1 MVNNNG
7 FLMGLLMINGYH
19 GFIHGYLAGGDWN
32 MTMAFIFPII
42 LGMECHHPNISEVHH
57 FSEGLVG

>member
-1 MVNNNG
+1 
-7 FLMGLLMINGYH
+7 MGLLMINGYH